1 MNSLERFKKFVVGKE
16 FNFQT
21 MIFRGKFTLVRV
33 KERKLFY
40 EIHTAYGSYD
50 TEYDLTVNLNKC
62 QWWTLSGHWFEPDK
76 GFRRGK
82 KTANAGLR
90 VIIDE
95 EIRGM
100 MKLIGDDKGIGKIT
114 IKWLQED

>member
-1 MNSLERFKKFVVGKE
+1 MNNLERFKKFVVGRE

-21 MIFRGKFTLVRV
+21 MVFKGKFTLIRV
-33 KERKLFY
+33 KERKLNYFV
-40 EIHTAYGSYD
+40 HSSYGKYD

-62 QWWTLSGHWFEPDK
+62 EWWAISGIWFEPIK

-100 MKLIGDDKGIGKIT
+100 MKLIGDDNGIGKIT